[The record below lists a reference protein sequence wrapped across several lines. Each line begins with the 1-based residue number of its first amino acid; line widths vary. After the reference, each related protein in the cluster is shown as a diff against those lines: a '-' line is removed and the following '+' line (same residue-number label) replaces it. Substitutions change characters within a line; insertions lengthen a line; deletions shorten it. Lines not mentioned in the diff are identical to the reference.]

1 MKLAAL
7 LARKDLQQTM
17 RDRLS
22 FVFILVMPL
31 AFTLFFGLLFGA
43 NSSSNKLPLAVW
55 DADGGAAAKQ
65 LVAAL
70 DKSAVVTVV
79 AKQGAAFEKWM
90 ADDRAAAG
98 LVIPKGYSDAVA
110 GRQAGV
116 ADDRL
121 DPGLERRLDRRRRGA
136 LARRRSGDRRARV
149 ARGRRGPLGD
159 AHATRP
165 GLPRGRR
172 SSRRRR
178 PGRSSRQAL
187 AHPAVSTKVVEAGAA
202 AGQTPSGFVLSSPGM
217 MVNFILFSLMTAG
230 IALIVERQNGTL
242 QRLMTTRLRR
252 WELIGGKAAGMF
264 LLTFVQQALLIAVAQ
279 LFFGV
284 DYLRDPAALLV
295 MMVSLSLVASTLGL
309 LLASV
314 LKSEQAL
321 IATTV
326 LVSMAVAALSGAWFP
341 LEIAGQGFQ
350 TVGHM
355 LPTAW
360 ILDGLRGIVVRG
372 FRRRRRAARVRGLGR
387 VGGGV
392 LRPRHLALPPERLS
406 PGRPGPSRPG
416 AGPQSFLGLMLAS
429 LGSASPASTSIA
441 LMIPLGT
448 GQAGWTRCSAAS
460 LSVTGPS
467 PR

>member
-7 LARKDLQQTM
+7 LARKDLLETV
-17 RDRLS
+17 RDKLS
-22 FVFILVMPL
+22 FIFILVMPL
-31 AFTLFFGLLFGA
+31 AFTLFFGLLFGGG
-43 NSSSNKLPLAVW
+43 SSADKLPLAVW

-70 DKSAVVTVV
+70 DKSAVVRVV
-79 AKQGAAFEKWM
+79 VKQGNEFETWM
-90 ADDRAAAG
+90 ADERAAAG
-98 LVIPKGYSDAVA
+98 LLIPQGYSAAVA
-110 GRQAGV
+110 SGEKADLTIVSTQGSSGAATAASEVRSLAGEQV
-116 ADDRL
+116 TVELASRAAAEAIWSTSEHAAAGAQEGVTATHGCGG
-121 DPGLERRLDRRRRGA
+121 PAGGRRRRW
-136 LARRRSGDRRARV
+136 L
-149 ARGRRGPLGD
+149 
-159 AHATRP
+159 TRP
-165 GLPRGRR
+165 WRPR
-172 SSRRRR
+172 SSRPAPRPARR
-178 PGRSSRQAL
+178 
-187 AHPAVSTKVVEAGAA
+187 
-202 AGQTPSGFVLSSPGM
+202 PSGFVLSSPGM

-230 IALIVERQNGTL
+230 IALIIERQNGTL

-264 LLTFVQQALLIAVAQ
+264 LLTFAQQILLIGVAQ

-341 LEIAGQGFQ
+341 LEITGPAFQ
-350 TVGHM
+350 TVGHL

-372 FRRRRRAARVRGLGR
+372 FDVADVLPAFAVSVAWAAGFFA
-387 VGGGV
+387 
-392 LRPRHLALPPERLS
+392 LAVWRFRLS
-406 PGRPGPSRPG
+406 D
-416 AGPQSFLGLMLAS
+416 
-429 LGSASPASTSIA
+429 
-441 LMIPLGT
+441 
-448 GQAGWTRCSAAS
+448 
-460 LSVTGPS
+460 
-467 PR
+467 

>member
-1 MKLAAL
+1 VNLAML

-70 DKSAVVTVV
+70 DKSAVVSVDS
-79 AKQGAAFEKWM
+79 KQGPAFEKWM

-110 GRQAGV
+110 GGKQASLTIVSTQGSSGASTAV
-116 ADDRL
+116 AEVRSLAGDQVTAELASRAAAQAIWATRSS
-121 DPGLERRLDRRRRGA
+121 PAGA
-136 LARRRSGDRRARV
+136 LDGIVAKSAAQARPVV
-149 ARGRRGPLGD
+149 A
-159 AHATRP
+159 
-165 GLPRGRR
+165 
-172 SSRRRR
+172 
-178 PGRSSRQAL
+178 QAL

-314 LKSEQAL
+314 MKSEQAL

-326 LVSMAVAALSGAWFP
+326 LTSMAIAALSGAWFP

-350 TVGHM
+350 TVGHL

-372 FRRRRRAARVRGLGR
+372 FSVADVLPAFAVSVAWAAGFF
-387 VGGGV
+387 V
-392 LRPRHLALPPERLS
+392 LAIWRFRLS
-406 PGRPGPSRPG
+406 D
-416 AGPQSFLGLMLAS
+416 
-429 LGSASPASTSIA
+429 
-441 LMIPLGT
+441 
-448 GQAGWTRCSAAS
+448 
-460 LSVTGPS
+460 
-467 PR
+467 

>member
-1 MKLAAL
+1 VKLAAL
-7 LARKDLQQTM
+7 LARKDLQQTV
-17 RDRLS
+17 RDKLS

-55 DADGGAAAKQ
+55 DADGGAAANQ

-70 DKSAVVTVV
+70 EKSAVVTVV
-79 AKQGAAFEKWM
+79 AKQGSAFEKWM

-98 LVIPKGYSDAVA
+98 LVIPKGYSAAVA
-110 GRQAGV
+110 DGKQADLVIVSTQGSS
-116 ADDRL
+116 
-121 DPGLERRLDRRRRGA
+121 GA
-136 LARRRSGDRRARV
+136 STAASEVRTLAGEQVTVELASRAAAQAV
-149 ARGRRGPLGD
+149 W
-159 AHATRP
+159 ATRSYP
-165 GLPRGRR
+165 AGAYDTVVAE
-172 SSRRRR
+172 SAAQAR
-178 PGRSSRQAL
+178 PVVAQAL
-187 AHPAVSTKVVEAGAA
+187 ASPALSTKVVEAGAA
-202 AGQTPSGFVLSSPGM
+202 ANQTPSGFVLSSPGM

-264 LLTFVQQALLIAVAQ
+264 LLTFAQQVLLIGVAQ
-279 LFFGV
+279 IFFGV

-314 LKSEQAL
+314 MKSEQAL

-341 LEIAGQGFQ
+341 LEIAGTGFQ
-350 TVGHM
+350 TVGHL

-372 FRRRRRAARVRGLGR
+372 FSVSD
-387 VGGGV
+387 V
-392 LRPRHLALPPERLS
+392 LPAFLVSLAWSAGFFVLAIWRFRLS
-406 PGRPGPSRPG
+406 D
-416 AGPQSFLGLMLAS
+416 
-429 LGSASPASTSIA
+429 
-441 LMIPLGT
+441 
-448 GQAGWTRCSAAS
+448 
-460 LSVTGPS
+460 
-467 PR
+467 